1 MKIKILS
8 IVITSLLT
16 FGLICT
22 VGIPIAYENVFA
34 QGEGSGG
41 MTGSGDNE
49 TTGEMTNGNNATGG
63 GMSEGKTDPNGE
75 ATDLCTG
82 GP

>member
-1 MKIKILS
+1 MEIKIRS
-8 IVITSLLT
+8 IVITSILA
-16 FGLICT
+16 FALIGT

-49 TTGEMTNGNNATGG
+49 TTGGMTNGNNATGG

-75 ATDLCTG
+75 ATDLGTG